1 VDRLPTYAHG
11 SIGSGFDLD
20 LHVISQESS
29 GILRPPPC
37 LITDRA
43 SSGLASLDLADPAGY
58 EAQGSSFVK
67 CFFHPNREDPSG
79 FEWTGPDPLSVSTQ
93 SEDIF
98 RFVSVNFLTKE
109 IHWVEFRLARLDQF
123 TGDMIGE
130 HRFFLPRVESVMGN
144 LCRTRQQILIV
155 ISQTAVRSMAS
166 SFRLSLWPR
175 VEPPPYS
182 SHFMLSPLATSP
194 SILLDPLYSWYC
206 LVILI
211 RTTHALGLDLY

>member
-1 VDRLPTYAHG
+1 MDLFPTYTHG

-20 LHVISQESS
+20 LHAIWRESS

-37 LITDRA
+37 LTTDRA
-43 SSGLASLDLADPAGY
+43 SSGLAFLDLADPAGY
-58 EAQGSSFVK
+58 DAQGSSLVK
-67 CFFHPNREDPSG
+67 CFFHPSREDPSG

-98 RFVSVNFLTKE
+98 RFMSVFFLTEE

-123 TGDMIGE
+123 TEDMIGE

-144 LCRTRQQILIV
+144 LCRTRQQILII

-182 SHFMLSPLATSP
+182 SHFRLSPLATLASTP
-194 SILLDPLYSWYC
+194 SLNPSLLC
-206 LVILI
+206 
-211 RTTHALGLDLY
+211 T

>member
-1 VDRLPTYAHG
+1 MDFLPTYAHG
-11 SIGSGFDLD
+11 SIGSDFDLD
-20 LHVISQESS
+20 LHAIWRESS
-29 GILRPPPC
+29 GIPTPPPC
-37 LITDRA
+37 LTADRA
-43 SSGLASLDLADPAGY
+43 SSELAPLNLASLDLADPAGY
-58 EAQGSSFVK
+58 EAQGSSLVE
-67 CFFHPNREDPSG
+67 CFFHPNREHPSG

-98 RFVSVNFLTKE
+98 RFMSVFFLTEE
-109 IHWVEFRLARLDQF
+109 IYWVEFRLARLDQF

-130 HRFFLPRVESVMGN
+130 HRFFLPRVESAMGN
-144 LCRTRQQILIV
+144 LCRTRQQILVI

-194 SILLDPLYSWYC
+194 SMPSLNPSFLVRNPLPDH
-206 LVILI
+206 I
-211 RTTHALGLDLY
+211 